1 MPKRRQPKKS
11 RTRERFEALT
21 ASLAKKIETE
31 GAGIVA
37 RAAAQVLINLRGSFS
52 PANVVMI
59 AAQYPAATRVQGF
72 RAWEKEG
79 YPVRKG
85 ERAIWI
91 FAPRFA
97 KKVDG
102 EGEDGE
108 EEVRQLKGFIT
119 VPVFDIA
126 QTTAPPEAYPTPDM
140 RIRGAVDLEST
151 VRAINSAIAPVE
163 LLPTSHR
170 RLQGFYDPEE
180 HRIVLYAAPDA
191 VRLHT
196 LLHEAAHALL
206 HRSREGADTAQVERE
221 AELTAYLVGRAL
233 GLDGL
238 DEASAYYLSRYTKEP
253 AELFEALK
261 RSTTAAVKILEVV
274 EGASELQKAA

>member
-1 MPKRRQPKKS
+1 MPKRRQHKKS

-21 ASLAKKIETE
+21 ASLAQKIATE

-37 RAAAQVLINLRGSFS
+37 RAAAQVLVNLRGSFS
-52 PANVVMI
+52 PTNVVMI
-59 AAQYPAATRVQGF
+59 ATQYPAATRVQGF

-102 EGEDGE
+102 ERGDGE
-108 EEVRQLKGFIT
+108 EDVRELKGFIT

-140 RIRGAVDLEST
+140 RISGAVDLGSA
-151 VRAINSAIAPVE
+151 VHAINNTIAPVK
-163 LLPTSHR
+163 LLPTSHP
-170 RLQGFYDPEE
+170 RLKGSYDPKE

-206 HRSREGADTAQVERE
+206 HRSLESAETAQVERE
-221 AELTAYLVGRAL
+221 AELAAYLVGHAL
-233 GLDGL
+233 KLDGL
-238 DEASAYYLSRYTKEP
+238 DEASAYYLSRYTKDP

-261 RSTTAAVKILEVV
+261 RSATAAVKILDAL
-274 EGASELQKAA
+274 EGSARLRKAA

>member
-1 MPKRRQPKKS
+1 MPKRRQKKKS

-21 ASLAKKIETE
+21 ASLARKIETE

-52 PANVVMI
+52 PTNVVMI
-59 AAQYPAATRVQGF
+59 AAQYPAATRVQGY

-85 ERAIWI
+85 EHAIWI
-91 FAPRFA
+91 FAPRFG
-97 KKVDG
+97 KKEDS
-102 EGEDGE
+102 EEDGEDGAE
-108 EEVRQLKGFIT
+108 LELKGFIT

-126 QTTAPPEAYPTPDM
+126 QTTAPPEAYSTPDM
-140 RIRGAVDLEST
+140 RIRGAVDLGSA
-151 VRAINSAIAPVE
+151 VRAISNTIAPVE

-170 RLQGFYDPEE
+170 RLQGFYNPKE

-206 HRSREGADTAQVERE
+206 HHNREGANTAQVERE
-221 AELTAYLVGRAL
+221 AELTAYLAGSVL
-233 GLDGL
+233 GLEGL
-238 DEASAYYLSRYTKEP
+238 DKSSTYYLTSYTKEP
-253 AELFEALK
+253 AELFAALK
-261 RSTTAAVKILEVV
+261 RSATAAVKILEVV
-274 EGASELQKAA
+274 EGSSELQKAA